1 MEAARF
7 GCNILHG
14 PNVSNFNE
22 IYQFL
27 NQNKISSKVK
37 GSKMMSKT
45 LIKLFAN
52 TKNSNKIKKK
62 INLIGQKI
70 LNDTYKK
77 VDLLLKNE
85 I

>member
-1 MEAARF
+1 
-7 GCNILHG
+7 LHG
-14 PNVSNFNE
+14 PNVSNFTE

-27 NQNKISSKVK
+27 NQNKISSKIK

-45 LIKLFAN
+45 LIKLFSKN
-52 TKNSNKIKKK
+52 KNSNKIKRK

-70 LNDTYKK
+70 LNETYKEI
-77 VDLLLKNE
+77 DLLLKNE